1 MTTLLMRRIVW
12 VCPNGCPTVDVTQRA
27 DVHQKVHQCSAMSGL
42 MVPLVE
48 MGQNVKVTVV
58 EREDYLGDEVV
69 TTDEN
74 GRPIMAVVTTRDDG
88 EDRLVFAPLA
98 TGEAE

>member
-1 MTTLLMRRIVW
+1 
-12 VCPNGCPTVDVTQRA
+12 
-27 DVHQKVHQCSAMSGL
+27 MSGL
-42 MVPLVE
+42 MVPLIE

-58 EREDYLGDEVV
+58 EREDFLGDEIV
-69 TTDEN
+69 TTDDR

-98 TGEAE
+98 TGDADE